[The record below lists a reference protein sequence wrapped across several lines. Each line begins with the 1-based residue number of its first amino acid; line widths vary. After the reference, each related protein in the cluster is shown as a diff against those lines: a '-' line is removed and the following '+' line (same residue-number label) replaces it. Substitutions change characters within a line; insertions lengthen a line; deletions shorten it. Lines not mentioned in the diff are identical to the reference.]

1 MLKYNIIMSQTNNFE
16 QQLQQW
22 VTVDNQIK
30 VLNDKLKELRDKKTA
45 LNTNITNYAEKN
57 NLMNTAM
64 RFGDEKIKFSTS
76 KVQQPVTLTYLEK
89 CLKDVIKNESQ
100 ATQIFEYIK
109 NNRET
114 KINSEIKRFTNN

>member
-1 MLKYNIIMSQTNNFE
+1 MSQTNNFE